1 MKERETQ
8 EELRTE
14 LLEVVGSLKGYL
26 LKAVDTGG
34 KVRMFSTARTTKA
47 DAPGEVESS
56 GEVKSRVEQLAA
68 LEEELRSCRR
78 CPLWTTRRTVVFG
91 EGNPDARLMFVGE
104 GPGEEEDRQER
115 PFVGRAGQLLTRIIN
130 AMGLS
135 RDDVYI
141 ANIVKCRPPGNRVPD
156 QEEKDACTPYLCRQV
171 EIIKPRVICAL
182 GSVAARFFLKTEAAV
197 SVLRGRFHSLGSIDL
212 MATYHP
218 AYLLRN
224 PNAKKQVWE
233 DVQEIMKRLK
243 Q

>member
-1 MKERETQ
+1 MRGRGIQ
-8 EELRTE
+8 EGLRSE

-26 LKAVDTGG
+26 LEAVDTGG
-34 KVRMFSTARTTKA
+34 KAQRFSTERRTTA
-47 DAPGEVESS
+47 DAPGEGESS
-56 GEVKSRVEQLAA
+56 GEVASRVEQLAA

-104 GPGEEEDRQER
+104 GPGEEEDRQGR

-141 ANIVKCRPPGNRVPD
+141 ANIVKCRPPGNRVPNP
-156 QEEKDACTPYLCRQV
+156 EEKDACTPFLCRQV

-182 GSVAARFFLKTEAAV
+182 GSVAAHFFLKTEAAV
-197 SVLRGRFHSLGSIDL
+197 SVLRGRFHSYGSIDL
-212 MATYHP
+212 MVTYHP

-233 DVQEIMKRLK
+233 DVQEITKRLK